1 MKKIDAHQHFWKYD
15 PEALPWINDDM
26 AVLKK
31 DYLPPDLKAEME
43 KSGFDGCV
51 AVQAAQTEEETNFLL
66 DLADKYDYIKGVVGW
81 VDLQDFSV
89 KSRLAHFSKY
99 PKMKGVRHIVQ
110 DEPDDEFLLNP
121 DFMRGV
127 KALPEFDLTYD
138 ILIFE
143 KHLPVA
149 LQFVS
154 YLPGCRLVVDH
165 LAKPLI
171 AKGELTPWQQNMR
184 SMGRYQNVYC
194 KLSGMVTE
202 ADWENWKPE
211 DFTAYLDVALEAFG
225 PEKLMLGSDWPV
237 CKLAAGY
244 EEVMEVFDRYLEQ
257 FSEEEKA
264 MIYGQN
270 AIDFYKLEVDS

>member
-1 MKKIDAHQHFWKYD
+1 MNKIDAHQHFWNYD
-15 PEALPWINDDM
+15 KDALPWINDDM
-26 AVLKK
+26 VVLRQ
-31 DYLPPDLKAEME
+31 DFMPPELKTEMDTT
-43 KSGFDGCV
+43 SFDGCV
-51 AVQAAQTEEETNFLL
+51 AVQAVQTEEETNFLL
-66 DLADKYDYIKGVVGW
+66 DLANQYDYIKGVVGW
-81 VDLQDFSV
+81 VDLQDISV
-89 KSRLAHFSKY
+89 KSRLSHFSKY

-121 DFMRGV
+121 DFMQGV
-127 KALPEFDLTYD
+127 KSLPEFDLTYD

-143 KHLPVA
+143 HHLPVA

-171 AKGELTPWQQNMR
+171 AEGELTPWQQNMR

-202 ADWENWKPE
+202 ADLENWKPD
-211 DFTAYLDVALEAFG
+211 DFTAYLDVAFEAFG

-237 CKLAAGY
+237 CKLAAEY
-244 EEVMEVFDRYLEQ
+244 TQVMEVFDRYLEQ

-270 AIDFYKLEVDS
+270 AIDFYQLEV

>member
-1 MKKIDAHQHFWKYD
+1 MIKIDTHQHFWKYD
-15 PEALPWINDDM
+15 PEQLPWINEDM
-26 AVLKK
+26 AVLKN
-31 DYLPPDLKAEME
+31 DYLPPDLKAQMD
-43 KSGFDGCV
+43 KAKVDGCV
-51 AVQAAQTEEETNFLL
+51 AVQAVQSEEETNFLL
-66 DLADKYDYIKGVVGW
+66 DLAEEYDYIKGVVGW

-110 DEPDDEFLLNP
+110 DEPDDEFMLDP
-121 DFMRGV
+121 DFMKGV
-127 KALPEFDLTYD
+127 KALPEFDLSYD
-138 ILIFE
+138 LLIFE
-143 KHLPVA
+143 HHLPVA

-154 YLPGCRLVVDH
+154 FLPGCRLVVDH

-184 SMGRYQNVYC
+184 SLGRYQNVHC

-211 DFTAYLDVALEAFG
+211 DFTAYLDVAFEAFG

-237 CKLAAGY
+237 CKLAAEY
-244 EEVMEVFDRYLEQ
+244 TEVMEVFDRFMEQ
-257 FSEEEKA
+257 LSEEEKT

-270 AIDFYKLEVDS
+270 AIDFYKLDV

>member
-1 MKKIDAHQHFWKYD
+1 MIKIDTHQHFWKYD
-15 PEALPWINDDM
+15 PEQLPWINEDM
-26 AVLKK
+26 AVLKN
-31 DYLPPDLKAEME
+31 DYLPPDLKAEMD
-43 KSGFDGCV
+43 KAKVDGCV
-51 AVQAAQTEEETNFLL
+51 AVQAVQSEEETNFLL
-66 DLADKYDYIKGVVGW
+66 DLAEEYDYIKGVVGW

-110 DEPDDEFLLNP
+110 DEPDDEFLLDP
-121 DFMRGV
+121 DFMKGV
-127 KALPEFDLTYD
+127 KALPEFDLSYD
-138 ILIFE
+138 LLIFE
-143 KHLPVA
+143 HHLPVA

-154 YLPGCRLVVDH
+154 FLPGCRLVVDH

-171 AKGELTPWQQNMR
+171 ARGELTPWQQNMR
-184 SMGRYQNVYC
+184 SLGRYQNVHC

-211 DFTAYLDVALEAFG
+211 DFTAYLDVAFEAFG

-237 CKLAAGY
+237 CKLAAEY
-244 EEVMEVFDRYLEQ
+244 TEVMEVFDRFMEQ
-257 FSEEEKA
+257 FSEEEKT

-270 AIDFYKLEVDS
+270 AIDFYKLDV